1 MSTDYKKILE
11 MAIGNEIEA
20 HEFYLNAASKSK
32 NELLKSIFTEL
43 ADEEKKHQRTLEG
56 FLNNQSLKLSFHV
69 TSPDFKVADTIELPS
84 LTPDMSFADGVG
96 LAIKKEQ
103 EAMEMYQKFADAS
116 VDEEQKKVFLELAN
130 MELGH
135 KVKLEDIYIDTA
147 YNEIW

>member
-20 HEFYLNAASKSK
+20 HDFYMHAASRSK

-43 ADEEKKHQRTLEG
+43 AEEEEKHKRTLEG
-56 FLNNQSLKLSFHV
+56 FLNNQSLKLNFHV
-69 TSPDFKVADTIELPS
+69 TAPDYKIAETIELPK
-84 LTPDMSFADGVG
+84 LTTEMSFADGVA

-116 VDEEQKKVFLELAN
+116 SDVEQQKIFLELAT

-135 KVKLEDIYIDTA
+135 KVKLEDIYVDTA
-147 YNEIW
+147 YKEVW